1 MRQTT
6 ILALGASPV
15 LATLPYNPVR
25 IIPTNNSNSV
35 YVFAP
40 VSSTQFSF
48 AILDT
53 SNSISAS
60 NLPLST
66 LYPSLPFLSS
76 SKQKAFIP
84 LIDDGDDIE
93 VLAGDCTNTAQGLEL
108 WRFTSGNNERTGTWS
123 QSQITLSD
131 ASLSADYLSAGFS
144 FSPTNSTT
152 DNSVYVFGGMCPNQS
167 ILTSSDWTTQASYS
181 NTMLTISTG
190 TSSTVPLDVSM
201 TGIRAPPIAEAGLSI
216 TPLMPTYSNMSGNVL
231 AQQNFVLLGGHT
243 QQAFINMSQVALF
256 SLPQESWA
264 FLAIDQPGSDANTE
278 LAIRSAQLVEPR
290 SGHTAVMADD
300 GTKVIVFGGWVG
312 DISTPASPQLAIL
325 EVGEGY
331 GGTGNWAWT
340 VPAQSLSISGLY
352 GHGATMLPGGVMM
365 ISGGY
370 IISSGN
376 TKRGTQ
382 TTSSQT
388 FFYNTTSSSW
398 VSSYTNPASPMS
410 PAYTGNT
417 DGSKRPLH
425 STAQKA
431 GLGVGLGL
439 GSAALIGVL
448 IVWYWY
454 SRRLRLK
461 RSIREK
467 ELRELALGAERYY
480 NTDVVRGGAYP
491 EMRTASWGS
500 RQERRIG
507 NPGEDYPWAP
517 VISQDEAGQLRIRE
531 DDDDHFREAERTG
544 LLLDIPSPTRGLRK
558 NLTSRGPPTA
568 FGPAVGGAPSTVFR
582 IDEEEEGSQG
592 GSLRRPRS
600 PVKLGDA
607 LGSNRHSDPFK
618 DPPPPIVPEHST
630 DPAAAQRKKEAQGW
644 VDDWSAAAERMRF
657 PEHHRTAGT
666 DRTYSNLSENHSSSG
681 GNTSSSGRGSPDK
694 SDRTGSN
701 LSEQSMFSNN
711 SIQRSIA
718 GTVSRTISQRS
729 ASAGYALFAGAAA
742 AMARATGSTQPRV
755 APTRESYG
763 TVNTGKGALTH
774 SPSKRSTSLNLNST
788 GSSAT
793 AHGRKRSETF
803 START
808 SIVPI
813 IAGEDQALLSR
824 MNSRAI
830 DDRDAWATP
839 PESPVKQHASHS
851 YDYQRSGS
859 LGSQASRKAMGLLG
873 SVKRVFTGTGQVD
886 VGNRVAQFESP
897 SPTKQM
903 AEVPQRPSS
912 ASATFWRGKQGRRD
926 WEDPLAEGS
935 DLGAS
940 GAVRRRP
947 VDGQENDGI
956 DDDWDPEEAVRNR
969 VVQVMF
975 TVPKEKLR
983 VVNVDQLSLL
993 SKSDV
998 DFEGGENNADE
1009 KEVKRMSSVLEKE
1022 EVEPDI
1028 VGAGHEIEIGQA
1040 VTTEETPPL
1049 PPQDLLEVAKR
1060 SDKGKGKE
1068 NQSQDRDQTQNQ
1080 TQILRKAVGTPP
1092 KRLFSPK
1099 YQFDD

>member
-1 MRQTT
+1 MRRNTL
-6 ILALGASPV
+6 LALGASPA
-15 LATLPYNPVR
+15 LATLPYNPTR
-25 IIPTNNSNSV
+25 LIPTHNGSNA

-40 VSSTQFSF
+40 VSSTQFSL

-53 SNSISAS
+53 ANVVSAAS
-60 NLPLST
+60 PPLTT
-66 LYPSLPFLSS
+66 LYQTLPFLSS
-76 SKQKAFIP
+76 SKQRAFIP
-84 LIDDGDDIE
+84 LVDDGGDIE

-108 WRFTSGNNERTGTWS
+108 WRFTTSDDGGTWS

-131 ASLSADYLSAGFS
+131 TSLSADYLSAGFT
-144 FSPTNSTT
+144 FSPTNTTT
-152 DNSVYVFGGMCPNQS
+152 DTSVYVFGGMCPNQS
-167 ILTSSDWTTQASYS
+167 NLTSSDWTTQASYS

-190 TSSTVPLDVSM
+190 TTSTVPLDVSM
-201 TGIRAPPIAEAGLSI
+201 TGIRTPPIAEAGLSI
-216 TPLMPTYSNMSGNVL
+216 TPLMPTYSNISGNVSV
-231 AQQNFVLLGGHT
+231 QQNFVLLGGHT

-256 SLPQESWA
+256 TLPEESWA
-264 FLAIDQPGSDANTE
+264 FLAIDQHGSDANIE
-278 LAIRSAQLVEPR
+278 LAVRAAQTVEPR
-290 SGHTAVMADD
+290 SGHTAVMTDD
-300 GTKVIVFGGWVG
+300 GTQILVFGGWVG
-312 DISTPASPQLAIL
+312 DISTPATPQLAVL
-325 EVGEGY
+325 EIGQEY
-331 GGTGNWAWT
+331 GGSSNWAWT
-340 VPAQSLSISGLY
+340 VPTQNSGISGLY

-370 IISSGN
+370 DISSSN
-376 TKRGTQ
+376 AKRATQ
-382 TTSSQT
+382 MTSSKT
-388 FFYNTTSSSW
+388 MFYNTTSSSW

-410 PAYTGNT
+410 PAYTGNSDDST
-417 DGSKRPLH
+417 QPLH

-439 GSAALIGVL
+439 GTAALIGIV

-480 NTDVVRGGAYP
+480 NTDVGRGGAYP

-507 NPGEDYPWAP
+507 NPDEDYPWDP
-517 VISQDEAGQLRIRE
+517 EISQDEAGRLRVKG

-544 LLLDIPSPTRGLRK
+544 LLLDVPSPTRGLRRS
-558 NLTSRGPPTA
+558 LTSRGPPTA
-568 FGPAVGGAPSTVFR
+568 LGPAVGGAPSTVFR
-582 IDEEEEGSQG
+582 IDEEEEDSQG
-592 GSLRRPRS
+592 GSLRRPKS

-607 LGSNRHSDPFK
+607 LGSNRYSDPFK
-618 DPPPPIVPEHST
+618 DPPPPIVPEHVN
-630 DPAAAQRKKEAQGW
+630 DPAAAQRRKEAQGW

-657 PEHHRTAGT
+657 PEHHKQTGT
-666 DRTYSNLSENHSSSG
+666 ERTYSNLSENHSNSG

-742 AMARATGSTQPRV
+742 AVARATGATQPRV
-755 APTRESYG
+755 SPTRESYG
-763 TVNTGKGALTH
+763 TVNTGKGALAH

-788 GSSAT
+788 GSSARG
-793 AHGRKRSETF
+793 HGRKRSETF

-808 SIVPI
+808 SIVPMVP
-813 IAGEDQALLSR
+813 GEDQALLSR
-824 MNSRAI
+824 MNSRAV

-839 PESPVKQHASHS
+839 PESPVKQYPSQS
-851 YDYQRSGS
+851 YDYTRSSS
-859 LGSQASRKAMGLLG
+859 LGSQAGRRAMGIFG

-886 VGNRVAQFESP
+886 VGNRVAQFEAPGSGSSP
-897 SPTKQM
+897 VKGPQM
-903 AEVPQRPSS
+903 SEVPQRPTS

-926 WEDPLAEGS
+926 WEDDPQPEGS
-935 DLGAS
+935 GNLGT
-940 GAVRRRP
+940 VRRKTVP
-947 VDGQENDGI
+947 APGQENDI
-956 DDDWDPEEAVRNR
+956 EDDWDPEEAVQNR

-998 DFEGGENNADE
+998 DFEGGENEGE
-1009 KEVKRMSSVLEKE
+1009 KEVKRMSSVVEKE
-1022 EVEPDI
+1022 E
-1028 VGAGHEIEIGQA
+1028 GEIEVGQA
-1040 VTTEETPPL
+1040 VTTDLDVEPPPL
-1049 PPQDLLEVAKR
+1049 PQQDFIEVAKR
-1060 SDKGKGKE
+1060 SDKGKEKE
-1068 NQSQDRDQTQNQ
+1068 
-1080 TQILRKAVGTPP
+1080 ILRKAVGTPP
-1092 KRLFSPK
+1092 KRVLSMPK
-1099 YQFDD
+1099 YQFEELS